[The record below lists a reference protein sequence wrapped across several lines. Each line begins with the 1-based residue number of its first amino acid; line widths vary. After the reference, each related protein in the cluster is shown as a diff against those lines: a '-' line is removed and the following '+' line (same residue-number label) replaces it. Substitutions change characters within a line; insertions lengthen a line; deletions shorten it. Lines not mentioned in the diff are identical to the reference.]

1 MRTNWTIKTTRKD
14 KRQANKIKKRIKDIA
29 KIKEKIVCNTETARK
44 SIDYDSEEK
53 RKRMAQDFYYGK

>member
-14 KRQANKIKKRIKDIA
+14 KRQANKIKKRIKDVA
-29 KIKEKIVCNTETARK
+29 KIKEKIGCNTETARK

-53 RKRMAQDFYYGK
+53 RKRMAQNFYYGK